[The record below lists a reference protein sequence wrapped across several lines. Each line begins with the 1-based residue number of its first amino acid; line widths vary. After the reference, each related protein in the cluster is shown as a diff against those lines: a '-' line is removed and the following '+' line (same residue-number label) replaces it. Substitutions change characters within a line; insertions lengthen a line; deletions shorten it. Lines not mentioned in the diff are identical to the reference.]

1 MKRKPTRSAR
11 NRRAKQQPPQ
21 SNPKPSTR
29 DESPGRPTLVA
40 GIAAAV
46 VVSAAGLYW
55 VASRNPQPDS
65 SADSSPAAA
74 HISGQDAGYVDPV
87 TCNGCH
93 EEIWETYRL
102 NGMGRSFYRPTPD
115 KMVEDFSE
123 KNTYY
128 HRASGRRYT
137 MVERDGQYFVRRH
150 QVGYGGAETN
160 IEEKQ
165 IDYVLGSGNHSRS
178 YLWRTRDGGLAQ
190 LPVAWYSENG
200 GYWAMSP
207 GYDRPDHQGF
217 RREANADCIFCHTA
231 YPLLEGQDQREG
243 ADLSYPVDMPE
254 GIDCQRC
261 HGPGRE
267 HVAVFESTDPP
278 IERVRETIVN
288 PARLSPERQ
297 LDVCMQ
303 CHLESTVQS
312 LPHALRLPE
321 RGAFSYRPGEPLGDF
336 LLHFDHAPGA
346 GHDDKFEIAHAAYRL
361 RKSACFEASAGELT
375 CTTCHDPHDVKHGDE
390 AARVSIAACRNCH
403 GADFNRLVSTGR
415 HTAATACLDCHMPKR
430 RPDDAVHVVMT
441 DHYIQRRKPKR
452 NLLAPKAEV
461 HEEPYRGE
469 VALYYPPELPAG
481 SPRELDVAVAQVKTG
496 SNVEKGIQQLDQAIR
511 EHKPAG
517 GHYYYELAEAYG
529 RAGDFAKAIEA
540 YEVTLQREPELRPAL
555 ESLGRFLAKAGEYER
570 AIVVLRRS
578 VERRPGSAELRGDL
592 GLAYMRTGQLAEAQR
607 ELMAALRLRPDSPR
621 AHNNLGGVFVRFRNT
636 DAAEASFREAIRIQP
651 DYANAHSNLANTL
664 TAKRDFAQAEHH
676 LKQAIALNVTG
687 LEARYGYVRLLA
699 ATERFT
705 EAEAQLGAILRL
717 QPNLAE
723 AHDELG
729 TLLAAQGKMA
739 QAERSYRQAAAAD
752 PAFAEAFFNLGTLLM
767 SEGRA
772 AEAKEQ
778 LRQAVKANPRLYEAH
793 LNLGNQLAVEGD
805 FLMARVHFEKAAESG
820 DGGLRAAAR
829 DSLMRLAQ
837 AEASR

>member
-1 MKRKPTRSAR
+1 MI
-11 NRRAKQQPPQ
+11 
-21 SNPKPSTR
+21 
-29 DESPGRPTLVA
+29 V
-40 GIAAAV
+40 AAAV
-46 VVSAAGLYW
+46 VLAGGLYW
-55 VASRNPQPDS
+55 TISRYSQPDGL
-65 SADSSPAAA
+65 ADSSPKPVY
-74 HISGQDAGYVDPV
+74 ISGQDAGYVDPV

-93 EEIWETYRL
+93 QEIWETYRL

-115 KMVEDFSE
+115 KMVEDFNE

-128 HRASGRRYT
+128 HKASGRHYH
-137 MVERDGQYFVRRH
+137 MAERNGDYFVRRH

-165 IDYVLGSGNHSRS
+165 IDYVIGSGNHSRS

-190 LPVAWYSENG
+190 LPVAWYAEND

-217 RREANADCIFCHTA
+217 RREANADCIFCHNG
-231 YPLLEGQDQREG
+231 YPALEEQDHREG
-243 ADLSYPVDMPE
+243 EDLSYPADMPE

-267 HVAVFESTDPP
+267 HVAVFESNDPP

-297 LDVCMQ
+297 LEVCMQ

-361 RKSACFEASAGELT
+361 RKSACFEASGGALT
-375 CTTCHDPHDVKHGDE
+375 CTTCHNPHDVKHGDE
-390 AARVSIAACRNCH
+390 AARVAIAACRSCH
-403 GADFNRLVSTGR
+403 GDAFDRLVSTGR
-415 HTAATACLDCHMPKR
+415 HASAVDCLDCHMPQR

-441 DHYIQRRKPKR
+441 DHYIQRRKPRR
-452 NLLAPKAEV
+452 NLLAPKAELY
-461 HEEPYRGE
+461 EEPYRGE
-469 VALYYPPELPAG
+469 VALYYPPSLPPD
-481 SPRELDVAVAQVKTG
+481 SPRELDIAVAQVKTG
-496 SNVEKGIQQLDQAIR
+496 SNVKKGIEQLDQAIR
-511 EHKPAG
+511 KHEPLG
-517 GHYYYELAEAYG
+517 GHYHHELAEAYG
-529 RAGDFAKAIEA
+529 RAGDFTKAIETYGA
-540 YEVTLQREPELRPAL
+540 TLKKEPELRPAL
-555 ESLGRFLAKAGEYER
+555 ESLGRLLAKAGEYER
-570 AIVVLRRS
+570 AIVVLRKA
-578 VERRPGSAELRGDL
+578 VERRPGSAELHGDL
-592 GLAYMRTGQLAEAQR
+592 GLAYMRTGQPAEAQR

-621 AHNNLGGVFVRFRNT
+621 AHNNLGGVFVQLRNA

-651 DYANAHSNLANTL
+651 DYANAHSNLANML

-676 LKQAIALNVTG
+676 LKQAIALDVAG
-687 LEARYGYVRLLA
+687 LEARFGYARLLA
-699 ATERFT
+699 GTERFD

-729 TLLAAQGKMA
+729 TLLAAQGKLA
-739 QAERSYRQAAAAD
+739 AAEKSYRQAAASDAK
-752 PAFAEAFFNLGTLLM
+752 FGEAFFNLGTLLM
-767 SEGRA
+767 SQDRA
-772 AEAKEQ
+772 TEAKEQ
-778 LRQAVKANPRLYEAH
+778 FRQAVKANPRLYTAH
-793 LNLGNQLAVEGD
+793 LNLGNQYAVEGD
-805 FLMARVHFEKAAESG
+805 FLLARVHFKKAAESNEESI
-820 DGGLRAAAR
+820 RAAAE
-829 DSLMRLAQ
+829 DSLMRLALVE
-837 AEASR
+837 AEQ